1 MIRKAYYL
9 EQDAREEAESYLE
22 EGGYIEE
29 SSNNCE
35 KYPCPNELDSWQGEI
50 NVYNVYDEDDNC
62 IASIGYWCYSE
73 NTYQIMLND
82 DTNSDSVGVDFASIE
97 EAKAFIECYKGTS
110 SFYFDDYK
118 GGIVSIYCVET
129 AETVYE
135 ESI

>member
-62 IASIGYWCYSE
+62 IASIGYWCYSDK
-73 NTYQIMLND
+73 TYQVMFND
-82 DTNSDSVGVDFASIE
+82 DNNSDSAGVDFATIE
-97 EAKAFIECYKGTS
+97 EAKAFIERYKGTS
-110 SFYFDDYK
+110 SFYFEDYK
-118 GGIVSIYCVET
+118 GGVVSIYCVET
-129 AETVYE
+129 AETIYA